1 MRKALESF
9 LGPNY
14 RRLLFASCE
23 FGGVDCN
30 EPMLSRS
37 DKPEMKQIARE
48 KTVFGNNVMPAM
60 SASHD

>member
-1 MRKALESF
+1 
-9 LGPNY
+9 
-14 RRLLFASCE
+14 
-23 FGGVDCN
+23 VDCN